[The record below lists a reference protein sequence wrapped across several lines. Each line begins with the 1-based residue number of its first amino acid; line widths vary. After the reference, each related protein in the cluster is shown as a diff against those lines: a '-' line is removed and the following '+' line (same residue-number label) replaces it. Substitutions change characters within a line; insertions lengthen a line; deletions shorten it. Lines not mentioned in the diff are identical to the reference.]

1 MSGFGKMKPAS
12 NRGTLVRHLALLL
25 VLAVSAGLA
34 APSWVAAKDEKDK
47 KMSRREVKAAVE
59 KLPEKYRAWVEE
71 VEVLIT
77 EEELATFLSLE
88 KDYQRDAFIKQF
100 WEVRDPYRA
109 TARNEYQDRWE
120 ANARLARGLFGSLD
134 DERSKMILLNGPPAV
149 RIESKC
155 GAVIWPLEAWF
166 YAGSD
171 RVRGE
176 FFVVFYRRWGAGP
189 FRIFDSGEGL
199 DSLFADSAGSSGE
212 KSLQAIAR
220 GCLDG
225 DKIAA
230 AISWVLGQGL
240 DYDLLQQRLREKP
253 ESRSGEWVSAFNSY
267 STDLPEGAVPLPAK
281 LAVEYPG
288 RYQNRTV
295 LQGIISVPVSG
306 AGLGKMGDHSSYN
319 LHLTGEVLQNDTLFD
334 NFRYRFDF
342 PPSEAGGQDAVLP
355 VVFQRYLRP
364 GDYRMIVKVEDVNSG
379 KVFRE
384 ERTISVPV
392 REEAA
397 PIVRAPDNVD
407 AETARLLAEANA
419 ALSNGETTVK
429 ILPPHGELHTG
440 MLRFDT
446 LTTGSNINRVTF
458 ALDGKDVLIKKTPPY
473 SVELDLGSIPRTR
486 NLTVT
491 AYDAA
496 GRQVASDDLLIN
508 ASGHRFKVRLA
519 EPRRG
524 QRYTG
529 SLLARAEVEVPE
541 GQTVERVEFFLNE
554 TRVATLYQAPYVQPV
569 VLPKSEEI
577 AYVRAVA
584 YLPDGN
590 TTEALTFVN
599 APENLEEI
607 DIDFVELYTTVLD
620 RKGRPVQ
627 GLEQKDFTVFE
638 DGVRQE
644 VARFEVVT
652 DLPIHA
658 AIALDVSASMD
669 KDLEKARQAALRFL
683 QETVRP
689 KDRAA
694 LVTFN
699 DHPNLTVKFT
709 NELST
714 LAGGLTGLKA
724 ERGTSLYD
732 SIIFTLYYFNGLKGQ
747 RAVLLLSDGK
757 DEGSRFTF
765 EDALEYARRAGVTIY
780 SIGLGEKVD
789 KKKLEKIAEETGGT
803 SFFLKSVDELDAIY
817 AAIEEE
823 LRSKYLIAYQSG
835 NTSGGNDFRTI
846 DVKVG
851 QPGLE
856 AKTLRGYYP

>member
-1 MSGFGKMKPAS
+1 MSGFVKVKPAS
-12 NRGTLVRHLALLL
+12 CRGTLVRRLSLLLLLAL
-25 VLAVSAGLA
+25 SSGLA
-34 APSWVAAKDEKDK
+34 LPSWAADQDK
-47 KMSRREVKAAVE
+47 KMSRREVRAAVE

-120 ANARLARGLFGSLD
+120 ANARLARGLFGALN
-134 DERSKMILLNGPPAV
+134 DERAKMILLNGPPAA

-155 GAVIWPLEAWF
+155 GTVIWPLEAWF

-189 FRIFDSGEGL
+189 FRIWDSGEGL
-199 DSLFADSAGSSGE
+199 DALFADTAGSSGE
-212 KSLQAIAR
+212 RSLGAVAR

-230 AISWVLGQGL
+230 AIAWVLAQGL

-253 ESRSGEWVSAFNSY
+253 ETRSGEWVSAFNSY
-267 STDLPEGAVPLPAK
+267 STDMPEGAVPLPAK
-281 LAVEYPG
+281 LAVEFPG

-295 LQGIISVPVSG
+295 LQGILSVPASG
-306 AGLGKMGDHSSYN
+306 ATLAKMAGHTSYN
-319 LHLTGEVLQNDTLFD
+319 LHLTGEVLQGGELFD

-342 PPSEAGGQDAVLP
+342 PPNENGGDEVLP

-364 GDYRMIVKVEDVNSG
+364 GDYQVIVKLEDVNSG

-384 ERTISVPV
+384 ERTVTVPV

-397 PIVRAPDNVD
+397 PVVRAPDSVD

-446 LTTGSNINRVTF
+446 LTTGSDIAKVTF
-458 ALDGKDVLIKKTPPY
+458 ALDGKDVLIKKAPPY

-541 GQTVERVEFFLNE
+541 GQTVERVELFLNE

-590 TTEALTFVN
+590 SAEDLVFVN
-599 APENLEEI
+599 APENLEQI

-638 DGVRQE
+638 DGVKQDL
-644 VARFEVVT
+644 ARFELVT

-658 AIALDVSASMD
+658 AVALDVSASMG
-669 KDLEKARQAALRFL
+669 KDLEKARQAALRFF
-683 QETVRP
+683 QETIRP

-694 LVTFN
+694 IVTFN
-699 DHPNLTVKFT
+699 DHPNLAVKFT
-709 NELST
+709 NELSA

-757 DEGSRFTF
+757 DEGSRFSF

-780 SIGLGEKVD
+780 AIGLGEKVD
-789 KKKLEKIAEETGGT
+789 RKKLEKIAEETGGT
-803 SFFLKSVDELDAIY
+803 SFFLKSADELEGIY

-823 LRSKYLIAYQSG
+823 LRSKYLLAYQSS
-835 NTSGGNDFRTI
+835 NTSGGNEFRTI

-851 QPGLE
+851 QSGLD